1 MRNEATD
8 GRVMV
13 LAPGDNVAV
22 ARTDLEAGT
31 QLSVMGRLVTLEAK
45 ILTGH
50 KFAFV
55 PVAKGGKL
63 VKYGAPI
70 GVATQDIAAGEYMHI
85 HNVASDY
92 IPTYTFEDGH
102 EYFTEAH

>member
-1 MRNEATD
+1 
-8 GRVMV
+8 MV

-22 ARTDLEAGT
+22 AKTDLPANTTLE
-31 QLSVMGRLVTLEAK
+31 VMGQRVTLKAK

-50 KFAFV
+50 KFAFR
-55 PVAKGGKL
+55 PVRRDERI

-70 GVATQDIAAGEYMHI
+70 GKALADIAAGEYMHI

-92 IPTYTFEDGH
+92 IPTYTLDEGH
-102 EYFTEAH
+102 EFFKEAH

>member
-1 MRNEATD
+1 
-8 GRVMV
+8 MV

-22 ARTDLEAGT
+22 AKTDLPANTTLE
-31 QLSVMGRLVTLEAK
+31 VMGQRVTLKAK

-50 KFAFV
+50 KFAFR
-55 PVAKGGKL
+55 PVRKDERI

-70 GVATQDIAAGEYMHI
+70 GKALADIAAGEYMHI

-92 IPTYTFEDGH
+92 IPTYTLDEGH
-102 EYFTEAH
+102 EFFKEAH